1 MGSFREKNREGVKE
15 MRENS
20 RETTELGSEM
30 TEQADQINAVLESI
44 ELQDEEDVQAIS
56 ETGHSYQ
63 GSFDIAFSEQ
73 VESVGQ
79 EIEQQSEQI
88 KEAAEGEFENVRSG
102 ISKLELAGEI
112 SDIGLDAAEAGISK
126 LEGSAEEYGGIISD
140 AEGVGDETKQQIET
154 LKNNLGGIFG

>member
-15 MRENS
+15 MQENS

-30 TEQADQINAVLESI
+30 TEQADQINAVLEGI

-63 GSFDIAFSEQ
+63 GSFDIAFNGQ
-73 VESVGQ
+73 VESAEQ

-88 KEAAEGEFENVRSG
+88 KEAAEVELENVRSG
-102 ISKLELAGEI
+102 ISKLEQAGRI
-112 SDIGLDAAEAGISK
+112 SDIGLDAAEAGRSK
-126 LEGSAEEYGGIISD
+126 LEGSDEEYGGIISD
-140 AEGVGDETKQQIET
+140 AEGVIDETKQQIET
-154 LKNNLGGIFG
+154 LKNNLSGIFG